1 VYVTGEAAGEIK
13 DVQPGGESDLLT
25 VFMPTGI
32 VPPTGFVC
40 LVPRKAV
47 IFLRMSVED
56 AAKMVISAGMVM
68 PEYQQHLQSL
78 AEQVRAEQ
86 AASDEQPS
94 RSA

>member
-1 VYVTGEAAGEIK
+1 MTGEATGEIK
-13 DVQPGGESDLLT
+13 EAQPGGETDLLT

-40 LVPRKAV
+40 LIPRKDV

-68 PEYQQHLQSL
+68 PEYQQQLQSL
-78 AEQVRAEQ
+78 AEKVRAEVG
-86 AASDEQPS
+86 ATSEGPP
-94 RSA
+94 RSG